1 MPASARLVP
10 IALLLILLPAMAKLA
25 IADQAQPTL
34 PSTTLLINGHALE
47 TEIAV
52 SPEQRYMGLSFR
64 KQLKP
69 NAGMLFVYSS
79 ERMLVFT
86 MRNTLIPLSI
96 AFISADMTIN
106 EIHKMNVGPDQLFP
120 AKKPARFALEVNQG
134 WFAANGIKPGDKI
147 TLE

>member
-1 MPASARLVP
+1 MQPVTRLLTITSLSIV
-10 IALLLILLPAMAKLA
+10 LFVLA
-25 IADQAQPTL
+25 QFAFADQAQETL
-34 PSTTLLINGHALE
+34 PSTTLIINGHALE
-47 TEIAV
+47 TELAV
-52 SPEQRYMGLSFR
+52 SSRQRYMGLSFR
-64 KQLKP
+64 KQLKRD
-69 NAGMLFVYSS
+69 AGMLFVYSR
-79 ERMLVFT
+79 EDMLVFT

-120 AKKPARFALEVNQG
+120 AKKPARYALEVNQG